1 MTVLRL
7 ISTEWQQLRIDVRS
21 AAGGRAGAEA
31 ARLRRK
37 LWRKELGMAV
47 VLLGAAVMFVD
58 AATRLSLPLG

>member
-7 ISTEWQQLRIDVRS
+7 ISTDWQQLRADVRS
-21 AAGGRAGAEA
+21 AAGGPAGAEA

-47 VLLGAAVMFVD
+47 VVLGAAVMFFD
-58 AATRLSLPLG
+58 AATGLSVPLG